1 MITTEKE
8 NYDRYYLLQQ
18 NPEIFG
24 YYTNPLGETFPII
37 RSFGILPPNLVLS
50 YKEDWNQLTWF
61 STEAELEA
69 KVTEITAD
77 PTYYSIMMGYE
88 EDEEETEF

>member
-1 MITTEKE
+1 MITTGKE

-37 RSFGILPPNLVLS
+37 RSFGILLPNLVIS
-50 YKEDWNQLTWF
+50 YKGDCNQLTWF

-69 KVTEITAD
+69 KVTEITTD
-77 PTYYSIMMGYE
+77 PSFYSVGMGL
-88 EDEEETEF
+88 EEEEEE

>member
-1 MITTEKE
+1 MITIGKE
-8 NYDRYYLLQQ
+8 NYDRYYLICK

-37 RSFGILPPNLVLS
+37 NTFDILRSNLVLS
-50 YKEDWNQLTWF
+50 YKGDWNQITWF

-69 KVTEITAD
+69 KITEITTD
-77 PTYYSIMMGYE
+77 PTYYSSI
-88 EDEEETEF
+88 